1 MSAPTHRHAT
11 AAGTE
16 ILAGPH
22 AVLEAMRAS
31 RRTLHRIYLA
41 RQEKGDAIE
50 AILRG
55 ARERGVPVVVRPRGD
70 LDRLAGGAA
79 HQGVVAE
86 AGTFPYLEPEEVVAR
101 ALRGPGAALLV
112 VLDGIQDPHN
122 LGAIIRTAEAAGA
135 HGLILPRDRAAP
147 ITAAAVRSS
156 AGATEHLAVGQVTN
170 LAAFLEWL
178 KTQGVWVVGAD
189 PVGGRLLYAVD
200 LTGPLA
206 LVIGAEGRGLRPLVK
221 SRCDLHVR
229 VPVVGKV
236 GSLNASCAAAV
247 CIFEVI
253 RQRQGDKVGHRLT
266 KIGENA

>member
-1 MSAPTHRHAT
+1 MSAPTHRLAT

-22 AVLEAMRAS
+22 AVLESMRAG
-31 RRTLHRIYLA
+31 RRRLHRIYLA
-41 RQEKGDAIE
+41 RQEKGDVIE
-50 AILRG
+50 AILGG

-101 ALRGPGAALLV
+101 ALRAPGAALLV
-112 VLDGIQDPHN
+112 ALDGIQDPHN

-156 AGATEHLAVGQVTN
+156 AGATEHLTVGQVTN
-170 LAAFLEWL
+170 LAAFLAWL

-221 SRCDLHVR
+221 SRCDLTVR
-229 VPVVGKV
+229 VPVVGQV

-253 RQRQGDKVGHRLT
+253 RQRRGDTTGHRLT

>member
-1 MSAPTHRHAT
+1 VTPPAHRHA
-11 AAGTE
+11 AAPGPE

-22 AVLEAMRAS
+22 AVLEAIRAG

-41 RQEKGDAIE
+41 RQEKGDAIQ
-50 AILRG
+50 AILRE
-55 ARERGVPVVVRPRGD
+55 ARDRGVPVIVRPRGD

-86 AGTFPYLEPEEVVAR
+86 AGTFPYLEPDEVVAR

-156 AGATEHLAVGQVTN
+156 AGASEHVAVAQVTN
-170 LAAFLEWL
+170 LAAFLAWL

-189 PVGGRLLYAVD
+189 AASGRLLYAVD

-221 SRCDLHVR
+221 SRCDLTVR
-229 VPVVGKV
+229 IPVVGMV

-253 RQRQGDKVGHRLT
+253 RQRQGDTPGNRLT
-266 KIGENA
+266 KNGEKG